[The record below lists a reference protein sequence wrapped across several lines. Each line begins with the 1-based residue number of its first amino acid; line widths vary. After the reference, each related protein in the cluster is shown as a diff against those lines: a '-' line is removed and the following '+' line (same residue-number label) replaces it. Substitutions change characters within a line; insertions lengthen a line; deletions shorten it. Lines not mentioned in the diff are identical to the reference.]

1 MNERATRTV
10 LVTGGTRGVGLA
22 TAQAFASE
30 GARLVLTHA
39 WGSADEDALRADLVE
54 RGAADVFVAQAD
66 VGREEDTKALM
77 AALRERDQPVDVFVA
92 NASNALVTPGLEAYS
107 KRGLLKSIGS
117 SAWPLAGYLLAM
129 RETFGRLPRY
139 AIAMSSDGPDH
150 FSHGYDFVAAGK
162 AVLETMVRYVDWHLR
177 AEDVRVNAVRSR
189 AVRTA
194 SFEATFG
201 AGLVPFAADYV
212 TDAHYVPPAEVA
224 DAAYALASGL
234 MDAVRGQVL
243 TVDRGT
249 AFSDNLMR
257 VYEERVMRV

>member
-1 MNERATRTV
+1 MTARTV

-22 TAQAFASE
+22 TAEAFAAE

-39 WGSADEDALRADLVE
+39 WGSADEDALVASLTG
-54 RGAADVFVAQAD
+54 RGAADVYMMQAD
-66 VGREEDTKALM
+66 VGREDDTDALM
-77 AALRERDQPVDVFVA
+77 RALRARDQPVDVFVA

-107 KRGLLKSIGS
+107 RRGLLKSVGS

-129 RETFGRLPRY
+129 RDAFGRLPRY

-162 AVLETMVRYVDWHLR
+162 AVLETMVRYLDWHLR

-201 AGLVPFAADYV
+201 ADLVPFARRYV
-212 TDAHYVPPAEVA
+212 TDAHYVEPAEVA
-224 DAAYALASGL
+224 GAAYALASGL

-257 VYEERVMRV
+257 VFENTMMPR